1 MNSALI
7 LPAMALAAI
16 TLATTEMCSK
26 AIAAPTGGDRASTK
40 KSEATANSGQSKSA
54 TGDANSGKPGEPIKE
69 SGQKKHFDYELFSI
83 EIPKESR
90 IKHKA
95 VNDFNLYRVYH
106 GSNKVRLLIYAGDY
120 PKFPL
125 LKPTPDIQTKRSNG
139 AKRDEITYTQQGKL
153 VGREVLFKVP
163 SRGSKAVDTRSCV
176 VEYVHAVIPIGT
188 PEAAAWTGRIISSIV
203 PHDGFADRDLSKA
216 DKDNKNNK
224 DNKDKGADREA
235 TKESAQKAAGS
246 SPAAK
251 PATGKKG

>member
-1 MNSALI
+1 MNTALI
-7 LPAMALAAI
+7 LPALALAAI
-16 TLATTEMCSK
+16 TLSTATEMCNQ
-26 AIAAPTGGDRASTK
+26 AIAAPTGGDRATK
-40 KSEATANSGQSKSA
+40 KSESTANSGQSKSA
-54 TGDANSGKPGEPIKE
+54 TGDANVGKPGEPIKE

-83 EIPKESR
+83 EIPRESR

-125 LKPTPDIQTKRSNG
+125 LKPTADIQTKRSNG

-163 SRGSKAVDTRSCV
+163 SRGTKAVDTRNCV

-203 PHDGFADRDLSKA
+203 PHDGFADREM
-216 DKDNKNNK
+216 NKNNNKSK
-224 DNKDKGADREA
+224 D
-235 TKESAQKAAGS
+235 KAAGVEADKES
-246 SPAAK
+246 MPKAAGQPPAPK
-251 PATGKKG
+251 QATGKKG